1 MYIYIYTYII
11 NIIYIYYVLINY
23 IYILCINY
31 KYILILS
38 YINKRSAQA
47 MMSQVKHHMA
57 SLEIL
62 PLHAPRN
69 AAESTQ
75 QSWRHFLVVLH
86 HHSWWERPF
95 DGFATEPKLAVGS
108 QLGTMIPWAETT
120 LNEFVARIRLIGWNP
135 SYQLDYCCLFGLDS
149 QSFTS
154 QGASILASTW
164 PILDTLH
171 FL

>member
-1 MYIYIYTYII
+1 MYIYIY
-11 NIIYIYYVLINY
+11 NHIYIYIICINYIFTYIY
-23 IYILCINY
+23 IYILVFNIY
-31 KYILILS
+31 
-38 YINKRSAQA
+38 YINKRSPQA
-47 MMSQVKHHMA
+47 MMSQVKHHRA

-69 AAESTQ
+69 GAESTQ

-86 HHSWWERPF
+86 HHSWWERPVA
-95 DGFATEPKLAVGS
+95 GFATEPKLAVGS
-108 QLGTMIPWAETT
+108 QLGTMIPWAETS
-120 LNEFVARIRLIGWNP
+120 LNEFVERIRLIGWNP

-149 QSFTS
+149 QPFTS
-154 QGASILASTW
+154 QGAAILASTW